1 MPRPSFFEELMPI
14 GIRLITSTPQA
25 SATSTTPAP
34 TSDEARFV
42 ACWLEPHCVSMVVA
56 AVDIG
61 RPAASQAVRVTLK
74 LCSPTWLT
82 QPPTT

>member
-1 MPRPSFFEELMPI
+1 MPI

-25 SATSTTPAP
+25 RATSTTPAP
-34 TSDEARFV
+34 TSEEARFV

-61 RPAASQAVRVTLK
+61 SPAASHAVRVTLK